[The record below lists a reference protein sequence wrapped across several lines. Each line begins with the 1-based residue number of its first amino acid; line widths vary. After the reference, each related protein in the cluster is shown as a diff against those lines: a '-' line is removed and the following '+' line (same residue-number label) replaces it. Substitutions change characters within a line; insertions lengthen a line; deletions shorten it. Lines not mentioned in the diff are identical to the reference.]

1 MSNASEQ
8 TPDQQVERYR
18 SLLEVTEAIAL
29 HRDLHE
35 LFRDLAQRLP
45 QVVSVHFVGLSLYN
59 AERNTVRLHT
69 LQANVP
75 AEIIGGH
82 ESSLENSPVG
92 FVWRQQDAL
101 IVHDVNEEHRWPE
114 TIRRMK
120 EDGINSFCVVPLTTP
135 VGRLGAIIFSSLK
148 KAAYDGCDLEFL
160 KQVGKQVALA
170 VENALN
176 FQNAQSYQK
185 QLTHER
191 DRQHLFLEINN
202 AVVSHLNLRD
212 LLKAISAC
220 LR

>member
-82 ESSLENSPVG
+82 ESSLENSPAG
-92 FVWRQQDAL
+92 FVWQQQDAL

-135 VGRLGAIIFSSLK
+135 AGRLGAIFYLDVLTAKRNLYEAELALTATRRLHLVSIVQLY
-148 KAAYDGCDLEFL
+148 KALGGGWAPAMET
-160 KQVGKQVALA
+160 A
-170 VENALN
+170 
-176 FQNAQSYQK
+176 
-185 QLTHER
+185 
-191 DRQHLFLEINN
+191 
-202 AVVSHLNLRD
+202 
-212 LLKAISAC
+212 AIDPVPS
-220 LR
+220 